1 MALIRVV
8 LADDHVLVRS
18 AFRTLLERL
27 DDVKVLAEAG
37 DGHELLRHVD
47 AHGPDLVVT
56 DIEMPGMDGVAATA
70 VMRERYPVL
79 PVLMLS
85 MHATE
90 DHVRRAM
97 AAGASGFL
105 TKTASLHDLDSAVR
119 GLVGNPLQPQVQV
132 ALNDM
137 TTGLTGRQLE
147 ILKMI
152 ALGQGSVEIGV
163 ALGISPKTVD
173 VHRGRIQARLG
184 LHNIAGLTLF
194 AIRYGLVKP

>member
-18 AFRTLLERL
+18 AFRTLIERL
-27 DDVKVLAEAG
+27 DGVKVVAEAS
-37 DGHELLRHVD
+37 DGHELLQHVD

-70 VMRERYPVL
+70 AIRERHPAM
-79 PVLMLS
+79 PVLMVS

-90 DHVRRAM
+90 DHVRRAL

-105 TKTASLHDLDSAVR
+105 MKTASPRELECAVR
-119 GLVGNPLQPQVQV
+119 GLVDDPLQPQVHV
-132 ALNDM
+132 ALADM
-137 TTGLTGRQLE
+137 PTGLTARQLE

-152 ALGQGSVEIGV
+152 ALGKGSMEIGL

-173 VHRGRIQARLG
+173 VHRGRIQARLQ
-184 LHNIAGLTLF
+184 LHNIASLTLF
-194 AIRYGLVKP
+194 AIRHGLIKP